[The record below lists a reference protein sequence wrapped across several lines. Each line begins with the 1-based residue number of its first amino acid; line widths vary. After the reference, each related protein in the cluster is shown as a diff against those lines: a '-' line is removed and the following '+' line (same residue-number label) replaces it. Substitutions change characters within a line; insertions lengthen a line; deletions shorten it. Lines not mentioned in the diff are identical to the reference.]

1 MARSALCCG
10 WTHRA
15 RRPAHGST
23 GAYLVSAKGAA
34 KLRRLVL
41 PLRKPLDMHL
51 RELAAG
57 GQLELYAAWPPMAR
71 PVSDAPSDM

>member
-1 MARSALCCG
+1 LPLCCG
-10 WTHRA
+10 WTLDA
-15 RRPAHGST
+15 PCAPPGST